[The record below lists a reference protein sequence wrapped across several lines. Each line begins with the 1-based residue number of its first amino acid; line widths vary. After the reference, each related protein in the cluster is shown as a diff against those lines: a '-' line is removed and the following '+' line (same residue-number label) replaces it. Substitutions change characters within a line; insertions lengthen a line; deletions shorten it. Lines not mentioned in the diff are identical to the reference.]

1 MFEFGTPWAFMLIFV
16 FPLLWWLRRR
26 GATPALRVST
36 TIPFSLVGRSWAV
49 SGAKLVP
56 LCTMLALALM
66 IVALARPRLGVEHSR
81 VKTAGVNIV
90 IALDTSGSMAALDF
104 KNQGKVVDRLVAVKQ
119 VVDRFVAGRSG
130 DRIGLVVFG
139 TEAFTQIPLTRDY
152 NTIASILD
160 EVEIGAAGEQ
170 TAIGDALGISLKRLE
185 DIESK
190 SNVIVLLTDG
200 ENTAGELSPL
210 LAAELA
216 AKRGVKVY
224 TIGVGTRGKVPFL
237 VDHPLFGK
245 RYVYQEVSMDEGTL
259 KTIAGKTGGLYFRA
273 EDAEALETIWA
284 TIDRMEKSEVEVTSW
299 TEYREYY
306 RFPLLLA
313 LAFLLTSVTLCNTR
327 FLRVP

>member
-1 MFEFGTPWAFMLIFV
+1 MFEFGTPWAFTLILV
-16 FPLLWWLRRR
+16 LPLLWWVRRR
-26 GATPALRVST
+26 AEVPALRVST
-36 TIPFSLVGRSWAV
+36 TVPLSLVGRSWAV

-56 LCTMLALALM
+56 LCVVLALFLM
-66 IVALARPRLGVEHSR
+66 IVALARPRLGVEHSL

-104 KNQGKVVDRLVAVKQ
+104 KDQGKVVDRLVAVKQ

-152 NTIASILD
+152 NTISSILSD
-160 EVEIGAAGEQ
+160 VEIGAAGEQ

-200 ENTAGELSPL
+200 ENTAGELSPS
-210 LAAELA
+210 LAAALA

-224 TIGVGTRGKVPFL
+224 TIGVGTKGKVPFL

-259 KTIAGKTGGLYFRA
+259 KKIAKKTGGLYFRA
-273 EDAEALETIWA
+273 EDAEALEKIWA

-306 RFPLLLA
+306 RIPLLIA
-313 LAFLLTSVTLCNTR
+313 LVFLLSSVTLGNTR

>member
-1 MFEFGTPWAFMLIFV
+1 MFEFATPWAFLLMGA
-16 FPLLWWLRRR
+16 FPLLWWAGRRR
-26 GATPALRVST
+26 KAPALRVST
-36 TIPFSLVGRSWAV
+36 TVSFSLVERSWAV

-56 LCTMLALALM
+56 LCAMVALFLM
-66 IVALARPRLGVEHSR
+66 IVALARPRMGVEHSM

-104 KNQGKVVDRLVAVKQ
+104 THEDKTVNRLEAIKQ

-152 NTIASILD
+152 NTISSILK

-185 DIESK
+185 DIEST

-200 ENTAGELSPL
+200 ENTAGELTPMLS
-210 LAAELA
+210 AELA

-224 TIGVGTRGKVPFL
+224 TIGVGTKGKVPFL

-245 RYVYQEVSMDEGTL
+245 RYVYQEVSMDEETL
-259 KTIAGKTGGLYFRA
+259 KGIASKTGGLYFRA
-273 EDAEALETIWA
+273 EDAEALAQIWA

-306 RFPLLLA
+306 RIPLLLA
-313 LAFLLTSVTLCNTR
+313 VALLLASVTLGNTR

>member
-1 MFEFGTPWAFMLIFV
+1 MYEFGTPWAFGLFLV
-16 FPLLWWLRRR
+16 FPLLWWVRR
-26 GATPALRVST
+26 GAVAPSLRVST
-36 TIPFSLVGRSWAV
+36 AVPFSLAGRSWAV
-49 SGAKLVP
+49 SAAKVVP
-56 LCTMLALALM
+56 LCAMAALALM
-66 IVALARPRLGVEHSR
+66 ILAMARPRQGTVHST
-81 VKTAGVNIV
+81 VKSPGINIV

-104 KNQGKVVDRLVAVKQ
+104 TREGKVVDRLTAVKE
-119 VVDRFVAGRSG
+119 VVEKFVAGRSG

-152 NTIASILD
+152 STISTILS

-170 TAIGDALGISLKRLE
+170 TAIGDALGISLKRLG
-185 DIESK
+185 DIKSA
-190 SNVIVLLTDG
+190 SNVVVLLTDG
-200 ENTAGELSPL
+200 ENNAGELEPS

-224 TIGVGTRGKVPFL
+224 TIGVGTKGKVPFL
-237 VDHPLFGK
+237 VNHPLFGE
-245 RYVYQEVSMDEGTL
+245 RYIYQEVSMDEGAL
-259 KTIAGKTGGLYFRA
+259 KEIAKATGGLYFRA
-273 EDAEALETIWA
+273 EDSKALAAIWA

-313 LAFLLTSVTLCNTR
+313 LVLLVLSVTLGNTR

>member
-1 MFEFGTPWAFMLIFV
+1 MFEFGTPWAFILLLV
-16 FPLLWWLRRR
+16 FPLLGWVRRR
-26 GATPALRVST
+26 REAPALRVSST
-36 TIPFSLVGRSWAV
+36 APFSLVGRSWAV
-49 SGAKLVP
+49 LGAKLVP
-56 LCTMLALALM
+56 LCMMLALLLM
-66 IVALARPRLGVEHSR
+66 IVALARPRLGIEHST

-104 KNQGKVVDRLVAVKQ
+104 KQDDKVVDRLVAVKT

-152 NTIASILD
+152 TTISSILD
-160 EVEIGAAGEQ
+160 EVAIGAAGEQ

-185 DIESK
+185 DIEST
-190 SNVIVLLTDG
+190 SNIIVLLTDG
-200 ENTAGELSPL
+200 ENTAGELSPSISAG
-210 LAAELA
+210 LAAE
-216 AKRGVKVY
+216 RGVKVY

-245 RYVYQEVSMDEGTL
+245 RYVYQEVSMDEGIL
-259 KTIAGKTGGLYFRA
+259 KEIAKKTGGLYFRA
-273 EDAEALETIWA
+273 EDAEALSKIWA

-306 RFPLLLA
+306 TTPLLIA
-313 LAFLLTSVTLCNTR
+313 LGLLLLSVMLRNTR

>member
-1 MFEFGTPWAFMLIFV
+1 MFEFGTPWAFILLLV
-16 FPLLWWLRRR
+16 FPLLWWVRRR
-26 GATPALRVST
+26 REVPALRVST
-36 TIPFSLVGRSWAV
+36 TVPFSLVGRSWAV

-56 LCTMLALALM
+56 LCAVLALLLM
-66 IVALARPRLGVEHSR
+66 IVALARPRLGIEHST

-104 KNQGKVVDRLVAVKQ
+104 KQDDKVVDRLEAVKQ

-152 NTIASILD
+152 NTISSILE
-160 EVEIGAAGEQ
+160 EVEIGAAGEK

-190 SNVIVLLTDG
+190 SNIIVLLTDG
-200 ENTAGELSPL
+200 ENTAGELSPIL
-210 LAAELA
+210 SAELA
-216 AKRGVKVY
+216 ADRGVKVY

-259 KTIAGKTGGLYFRA
+259 KEIARNTGGLYFRA
-273 EDAEALETIWA
+273 EDAEALSKIWA

-306 RFPLLLA
+306 TTPLLIALGLLLLSVMLA
-313 LAFLLTSVTLCNTR
+313 NTR

>member
-1 MFEFGTPWAFMLIFV
+1 MFEFGTPWAFILLLV
-16 FPLLWWLRRR
+16 FPLLWWVRRR
-26 GATPALRVST
+26 REVPALRVST
-36 TIPFSLVGRSWAV
+36 TVPFSLVGRSWAV

-56 LCTMLALALM
+56 LCAVLALLLM
-66 IVALARPRLGVEHSR
+66 IVALARPRLGIEHST

-104 KNQGKVVDRLVAVKQ
+104 KQDDKVVDRLEAVKQ

-152 NTIASILD
+152 NTISSILE
-160 EVEIGAAGEQ
+160 EVEIGAAGEK

-190 SNVIVLLTDG
+190 SNIIVLLTDG
-200 ENTAGELSPL
+200 ENTAGELSPIL
-210 LAAELA
+210 SAELA
-216 AKRGVKVY
+216 ADRGVKVY

-259 KTIAGKTGGLYFRA
+259 KEIAKKTGGLYFRA
-273 EDAEALETIWA
+273 EDAEALSKIWA

-306 RFPLLLA
+306 TTPLLIALGLLLLSVMLA
-313 LAFLLTSVTLCNTR
+313 NTR

>member
-1 MFEFGTPWAFMLIFV
+1 MFEFATPWAFVLMGVL
-16 FPLLWWLRRR
+16 PLLWWGMRRR
-26 GATPALRVST
+26 EVPALRVSAT
-36 TIPFSLVGRSWAV
+36 APFSLVERSWAV

-56 LCTMLALALM
+56 LCAVLALVLM
-66 IVALARPRLGVEHSR
+66 IVALARPRMGVEHSL

-104 KNQGKVVDRLVAVKQ
+104 THEGKTVDRLVAVKQ

-152 NTIASILD
+152 NTISSILE

-185 DIESK
+185 DIEST

-200 ENTAGELSPL
+200 ENTAGELAPL
-210 LAAELA
+210 LSAELA

-224 TIGVGTRGKVPFL
+224 TIGVGTKGKVPFL

-259 KTIAGKTGGLYFRA
+259 KKIAAKTGGLYFRA
-273 EDAEALETIWA
+273 EDAEALEKIWA

-299 TEYREYY
+299 TEYSEYY
-306 RFPLLLA
+306 RIPLLMA
-313 LAFLLTSVTLCNTR
+313 LVFLLTSVTLGNTR

>member
-1 MFEFGTPWAFMLIFV
+1 MFEFGTPWAFILLLV
-16 FPLLWWLRRR
+16 FPLLWWVRRR
-26 GATPALRVST
+26 REVPALRVST
-36 TIPFSLVGRSWAV
+36 TVPFSLVGRSWAV

-56 LCTMLALALM
+56 LCAVLALLLM
-66 IVALARPRLGVEHSR
+66 IVALARPRLGIEHST

-104 KNQGKVVDRLVAVKQ
+104 KQDDKVVDRLEAVKQ

-152 NTIASILD
+152 NTISSILE
-160 EVEIGAAGEQ
+160 EVEIGAAGEK

-190 SNVIVLLTDG
+190 SNIIVLLTDG
-200 ENTAGELSPL
+200 ENTAGELSPIL
-210 LAAELA
+210 SAELA
-216 AKRGVKVY
+216 ADRGVKVY
-224 TIGVGTRGKVPFL
+224 IIGVGTRGKVPFL

-259 KTIAGKTGGLYFRA
+259 KEIAKKTGGLYFRA
-273 EDAEALETIWA
+273 EDAEALSKIWA

-306 RFPLLLA
+306 TTPLLIALGLLLLSVMLA
-313 LAFLLTSVTLCNTR
+313 NTR

>member
-1 MFEFGTPWAFMLIFV
+1 MFEFGTPWAFGLMVV
-16 FPLLWWLRRR
+16 FPILWWVRRR
-26 GATPALRVST
+26 AEEPALRVST
-36 TIPFSLVGRSWAV
+36 TVPFSLVGHSWAV

-56 LCTMLALALM
+56 LCTGLALAFM
-66 IVALARPRLGVEHSR
+66 IVALARPRLGVDHST
-81 VKTAGVNIV
+81 VKTAVINIV

-104 KNQGKVVDRLVAVKQ
+104 KHEGQVVDRLTAVKQ
-119 VVDRFVAGRSG
+119 VVDRFVEGRSG

-139 TEAFTQIPLTRDY
+139 TEAFTQVPLTRDY
-152 NTIASILD
+152 NTISSILS

-185 DIESK
+185 DIESS

-200 ENTAGELSPL
+200 ESNAGELTPSIS
-210 LAAELA
+210 AELA
-216 AKRGVKVY
+216 AERGVKVY
-224 TIGVGTRGKVPFL
+224 TIGVGTKGKVPFL

-259 KTIAGKTGGLYFRA
+259 KEIAKKTGGLYFRA
-273 EDAEALETIWA
+273 EDAEALTKIWA
-284 TIDRMEKSEVEVTSW
+284 TIDRMEKSEVEITSW

-306 RFPLLLA
+306 RLPLLIA
-313 LAFLLTSVTLCNTR
+313 LVLLLSSVTLGNTR